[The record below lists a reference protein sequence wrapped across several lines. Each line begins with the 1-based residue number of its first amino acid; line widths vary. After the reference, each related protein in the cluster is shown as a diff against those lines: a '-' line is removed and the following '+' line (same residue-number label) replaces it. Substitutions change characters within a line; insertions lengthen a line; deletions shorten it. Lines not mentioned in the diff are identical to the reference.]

1 MEKPV
6 LGGVQVMTKF
16 FTIITSTYNAGSTL
30 PRLLESL
37 ASQTCRDFELII
49 QDGASK
55 DNTLDVL
62 QSYASR
68 LPSVSI
74 ASAPD
79 SGIYNAWN
87 KAVQRIQGQW
97 VIFLGADDCLVSPD
111 SLETVRQKLLP
122 LPASVVFGAGDVFIC
137 DDDNEL
143 FLMRGLDGNVAKKLR
158 AGEPA
163 VHSALF
169 QRACLFAGTPF
180 DESFKVVGDY
190 DFVARLWRKDED
202 GHYLDIP
209 VTRMS
214 IGGATSNL
222 RTMLRYRY
230 EKVRVMNRYYGFEAT
245 LPHLPGLVK
254 GLLPYALS
262 RMFSPQR
269 AVFIYNK
276 IRTLRKLKAA
286 YIK

>member
-1 MEKPV
+1 MEKTV
-6 LGGVQVMTKF
+6 LGDVLVMTKF
-16 FTIITSTYNAGSTL
+16 FSIITSTYNAGSTL

-37 ASQTCRDFELII
+37 ANQTCRDFELLI

-55 DNTLDVL
+55 DDTVNVVH
-62 QSYASR
+62 SYSSR

-74 ASAPD
+74 ASEPD

-87 KAVQRIQGQW
+87 KAVQRIRGQW
-97 VIFLGADDCLVSPD
+97 VVFLGADDCLVSPD
-111 SLETVRQKLLP
+111 SLELVRQKLLP
-122 LPASVVFGAGDVFIC
+122 LPSFVAFAAGDVIIC
-137 DDDNEL
+137 GDGQDL

-190 DFVARLWRKDED
+190 DFVARLWRNDRG
-202 GHYLDIP
+202 GHYLDLP
-209 VTRMS
+209 VTRMC

-230 EKVRVMNRYYGFEAT
+230 EKVRVMKRYYGVWAT
-245 LPHLPGLVK
+245 LPHLSGLVK
-254 GLLPYALS
+254 GLLPFALS
-262 RMFSPQR
+262 RIFSPQR

-276 IRTLRKLKAA
+276 IRVLRKLKAA